1 MFSLSSVV
9 PWGRSFDEYQR
20 MFALTRADLAGRVL
34 GCGDGPAS
42 FNAEATR
49 RGVQVVSCDPVY
61 QFDAAQLAQRIAET
75 STEVLAQTR
84 RNAHEFVWTDI
95 PSVEA
100 LAGIRHDAMRVF
112 LDDFPAGK
120 AEGRY
125 VEASLPTLPFADQ
138 SFDLVLCSHFL
149 FLYTLQ
155 FDLPFHRDA
164 VRELCRVAQDVRIF
178 PLLALGGQPSP
189 YVEPIAEEFRTLGYG
204 VSIERVPYEFQRG
217 GNQMLRI
224 VRAHGEGQD
233 GRE

>member
-20 MFALTRADLAGRVL
+20 MFALTRADLEGRVL
-34 GCGDGPAS
+34 GCADGPAS

-49 RGVQVVSCDPVY
+49 RGYRVVSCDPIY
-61 QFDAAQLAQRIAET
+61 QFDATQLSRRIDET
-75 STEVLAQTR
+75 SAEVLSQTR

-100 LAGIRHDAMRVF
+100 LADIRFQAMRTF
-112 LDDFPAGK
+112 LGDVTAGK

-125 VEASLPTLPFADQ
+125 VDAALPTLPFADQ
-138 SFDLVLCSHFL
+138 SFDLALCSHFL

-155 FDLPFHRDA
+155 FDLAFHRDA
-164 VRELCRVAQDVRIF
+164 VRELCRVARDVRMF
-178 PLLALGGQPSP
+178 PLLALGGEPSP
-189 YVEPIAEEFRTLGYG
+189 YVAAIAAEFRALGYS
-204 VSIERVPYEFQRG
+204 VTMERVPYEFQRG

-224 VRAHGEGQD
+224 HGEG
-233 GRE
+233 R